1 MLKLKIESTDDVEN
15 FLMMF
20 IASATLSTALE
31 LGLFWRLAKKPSGA
45 EGISKEYNIP
55 FKRCR
60 SWLELLTGLGLLER
74 QGESYVPSSTAQ
86 NAIIKVY
93 SPEVWAFLAQ
103 DARERYLAGN
113 NLTEHISHRE
123 SVWEVQGQ
131 EPPNYVT
138 EMVENPER
146 ARSFTQMLYEVHGP
160 LAEKL
165 AQTLNIE
172 GVRRLMD
179 LGGGSGVIS
188 LALLRHH
195 PDLTAVVV
203 DIANVCHAGRE
214 IAAETPMARRI
225 TYHPADFLQ
234 DSLPTGFDIILECDV
249 GIYTEEL
256 FRKLHASLNRGGHLV
271 IVDWLIQPDRQ
282 QSFWRLSN
290 AFISSLGTSE
300 FTNQTSEEVQKLLAQ
315 VGFHHISAKTL
326 ENNAVIIQA
335 DK

>member
-1 MLKLKIESTDDVEN
+1 MHNTEDSNQDTDYSLFEQLFEQSDIGLIIVNKDLRVVTWNHWMTVHSGPAVEDIRGERLMKVFPVLQNSSLQRGLLAAKNNAMSSVISHTLNRKPLPLLSLSGQVIHQHIIVKPIELSGCEAAAFIQISDVS
-15 FLMMF
+15 
-20 IASATLSTALE
+20 SAVNRE
-31 LGLFWRLAKKPSGA
+31 RQIQYQAKKA
-45 EGISKEYNIP
+45 E
-55 FKRCR
+55 
-60 SWLELLTGLGLLER
+60 
-74 QGESYVPSSTAQ
+74 A
-86 NAIIKVY
+86 
-93 SPEVWAFLAQ
+93 
-103 DARERYLAGN
+103 
-113 NLTEHISHRE
+113 
-123 SVWEVQGQ
+123 
-131 EPPNYVT
+131 
-138 EMVENPER
+138 
-146 ARSFTQMLYEVHGP
+146 

-282 QSFWRLSN
+282 QSFWRLSH

-315 VGFHHISAKTL
+315 VGFHPISAKTL

-335 DK
+335 DKRS